1 MTHSDETV
9 AWLASEAGRE
19 AIRSLVG
26 VDPLRAG
33 SIVPGLDRD
42 RLAAALTQAR
52 YRPADYPLQLVT
64 VDGVQQ
70 ASPPEVAIRRAR
82 RIAGARVRTVIDA
95 GCGIGM
101 DAWAFAHAGLQVIAF
116 EVDPPTAQIARA
128 NLAGLDVEV
137 RCEDVTAHPL
147 PDGLLF
153 VDPARRQRHQD
164 SRGRPIRV
172 HDPEQWRP
180 AWSWVVQQVDSGR
193 QVVVRTR
200 PGQRDVPEVAEWH
213 CSSMGRRLVDATAW
227 FPPLAQTD
235 RRASVHDGQ
244 RWHELLGPPTPAV
257 AGPASRYI
265 VDPDPAIVR
274 SGLVMNAAAVTQG
287 HLLDERLAFFTCDQ
301 TPPSWVGRS
310 MRVVQQVPLKHVR
323 AACRRH
329 GFRSATVW
337 SRGFQQAPDIGVPHG
352 QEAIVVAARLGERR
366 TSTAWIGTPA

>member
-1 MTHSDETV
+1 MTHSGETV

-26 VDPLRAG
+26 VDPFARVRFCRARPG
-33 SIVPGLDRD
+33 SF
-42 RLAAALTQAR
+42 AAALTQAR

-70 ASPPEVAIRRAR
+70 ASPPEVAMRRAR
-82 RIAGARVRTVIDA
+82 RIAAAGVRTVIDA

-116 EVDPPTAQIARA
+116 EVDPPTAQIAQRPIS
-128 NLAGLDVEV
+128 LDSTSKSVV
-137 RCEDVTAHPL
+137 KTSPHPL

-153 VDPARRQRHQD
+153 VDPAPATPSGLPRTPDPGAR
-164 SRGRPIRV
+164 SRTVAAGV
-172 HDPEQWRP
+172 VV
-180 AWSWVVQQVDSGR
+180 VVQQVDSGR

-244 RWHELLGPPTPAV
+244 RWHELLGPPTPVV

-274 SGLVMNAAAVTQG
+274 
-287 HLLDERLAFFTCDQ
+287 
-301 TPPSWVGRS
+301 
-310 MRVVQQVPLKHVR
+310 R
-323 AACRRH
+323 A
-329 GFRSATVW
+329 W
-337 SRGFQQAPDIGVPHG
+337 S
-352 QEAIVVAARLGERR
+352 
-366 TSTAWIGTPA
+366 